1 MTHLDPRT
9 NQCELEVQRII
20 HLQNLANQ
28 LPDAFIDTKKVTKS
42 HIPAA
47 NTPARIDVPVGQ
59 LTNESKIRLKRVA
72 SDIIRNDEDP
82 NHEMWKNV
90 DIEMIGQNGK
100 KLYRELNS
108 LTKREVFGP
117 VVQTP
122 EDVKPVGYK
131 WVFVRKRNENNE
143 IIRYKA
149 RLVAQVSEGL
159 DMRLMDV
166 ITAYLYGSMDN
177 DIYMK
182 IPEGFKL
189 PETNNTKPRSMYS
202 IKLQRSLY
210 GLKQS
215 GRMWYN
221 RLSEYLLK
229 EGYVN
234 NPICPCIFIKKSETG
249 FAIIAVYVDDL
260 NLVGT
265 PEELTRTTNYLKKEF
280 EMKDLGKTKFCLGLR
295 SSIFQMEF

>member
-1 MTHLDPRT
+1 MNAITFRFL
-9 NQCELEVQRII
+9 IS
-20 HLQNLANQ
+20 LA
-28 LPDAFIDTKKVTKS
+28 
-42 HIPAA
+42 
-47 NTPARIDVPVGQ
+47 
-59 LTNESKIRLKRVA
+59 
-72 SDIIRNDEDP
+72 
-82 NHEMWKNV
+82 
-90 DIEMIGQNGK
+90 
-100 KLYRELNS
+100 
-108 LTKREVFGP
+108 
-117 VVQTP
+117 
-122 EDVKPVGYK
+122 
-131 WVFVRKRNENNE
+131 
-143 IIRYKA
+143 
-149 RLVAQVSEGL
+149 VSEGL

-189 PETNNTKPRSMYS
+189 PDANNTKPRSMYS

-249 FAIIAVYVDDL
+249 FAIIAMYVDDL

-280 EMKDLGKTKFCLGLR
+280 EMKDLGKTKFCLGLQIEHFPNGVLVHQSTYIKKVLKRFYMDKAHPLSSPMVVR
-295 SSIFQMEF
+295 SLDVKKDSFRPCEKDEELLGPEVPYLSAIGALMYLAN